1 MNRYARVW
9 WQLAKQN
16 LQVVLSS
23 RFSSIFFFLGKFIR
37 FGMYL
42 LILFAIGSQVE
53 QLAGYSLNQL
63 YIFFLSYNLVDLI
76 AQILYRSTYNIRSYV
91 ANGELDLILSKP
103 INPLWRVLFG
113 DPDIN
118 DVFFLIPVLAFTGW
132 VLWGMELTLPMILL
146 GTGML
151 INGLLIATAFH
162 VLICSAGIVIS
173 DATNLVWLYREVS
186 GIGRFPLE
194 IFRAP
199 IRFFFEFVIPVGIM
213 MNVPA
218 KALLGLLSPAS
229 IGVATLIG
237 IVSIPLS
244 IMVWNHAIKQYSSA
258 SS

>member
-9 WQLAKQN
+9 LQLARQN

-23 RFSSIFFFLGKFIR
+23 RFSSSMFFVGKFIR
-37 FGMYL
+37 FAMYL

-53 QLAGYSLNQL
+53 QLAGYDLNQL
-63 YIFFLSYNLVDLI
+63 YIFFLSYNLVDLL
-76 AQILYRSTYNIRSYV
+76 AQILYRSTYNIRSYI

-118 DVFFLIPVLAFTGW
+118 DVLFLIPVLGFTGW
-132 VLWGMELTLPMILL
+132 VLWDMGMTLPMILL
-146 GTGML
+146 GAGML
-151 INGLLIATAFH
+151 VNGMLVATAFH
-162 VLICSAGIVIS
+162 ILICSAGILIS

-199 IRFFFEFVIPVGIM
+199 IRLFFEFVIPVGIM

-218 KALLGLLSPAS
+218 KALLGLLTPTTMVIAMV
-229 IGVATLIG
+229 IGVL
-237 IVSIPLS
+237 SIPLS
-244 IMVWNHAIKQYSSA
+244 MLIWNNALKKYSSA